1 MVMHAR
7 KPQRISDGY
16 FEKHQ
21 AHPYQNSKYSSSK
34 SYDGRYNHER
44 VRDSP
49 NGNSYRS
56 DSPDSQSPRD
66 RNYQAKNS
74 YLQKIREKERE
85 NRDYKSRDKYSDCA
99 RSPKD
104 KRSRESRDSEHRTNH
119 DRSSTE
125 KIILHP
131 IKLAT
136 QNSTSRDSSQRK
148 LPHNSCQDK
157 REERERI
164 ARVGDWSEHISSSGK
179 KYYYNCKTEVSQWEK
194 PREWIERERCREK
207 TRESDRSYSSTSRS
221 SHDKHSNSRSTSLS
235 NSRDSSSKRQPEKR
249 DSYWASQQQQQ
260 QQPQQQQSQQ
270 QQLQVP
276 PTIVVDGDD
285 RALRKQPVPQ
295 SQSQQQVQ
303 QQQQPPHHHHHHH
316 HHHQHHHHHHQ
327 QQQQQQSQQQV
338 AQQVQQQ
345 VTPPQQQQQQQQQSQ
360 QQQAQ
365 QSQQQPQQ
373 QTSQVQD
380 GDGQQAAQDMD
391 ISPGDST
398 PTSEASYGHTPD
410 AGSASAAAS
419 STPSHSQGPVL
430 LAAVLPRL
438 SSQPP
443 AVVPPPQAPTPTC
456 NVPGPP
462 SNLVSL
468 PRILSQIAGGKALEQ
483 SDVLQQKT
491 LQSLQNVLLLT
502 NQRSATEPLKVDTS
516 GPASMGE
523 GPPTPTHSESQ
534 DCVDARKLASPPSN
548 LSSLQNLGTVGSCSS
563 LHALRP
569 QGTHLT
575 PSLLNHYRD
584 DLVNHVRGW
593 PADALEKQAQKL
605 SEEGYT
611 MGSLQCT
618 RVSAELKTARSIVR
632 LTEIQATLQEQ
643 RILFLRQ
650 QIETLEQLK
659 SQNSFMSDDS

>member
-34 SYDGRYNHER
+34 GNYDGRYNHER
-44 VRDSP
+44 MRDSP

-66 RNYQAKNS
+66 RNYQTKSS

-85 NRDYKSRDKYSDCA
+85 NRDYKTREKYSDCA

-131 IKLAT
+131 IKLTT
-136 QNSTSRDSSQRK
+136 QNASSRESQRK
-148 LPHNSCQDK
+148 PLHNSCQEK

-194 PREWIERERCREK
+194 PREWMDRERIRDKARDREV
-207 TRESDRSYSSTSRS
+207 DRNYSSSSSRS
-221 SHDKHSNSRSTSLS
+221 SHDKHSNSRPSIS
-235 NSRDSSSKRQPEKR
+235 NSRDPAPKSTSSRQTDKR
-249 DSYWASQQQQQ
+249 DVYWNNQSSGSRDDSDPHDRRKHLDGESQ
-260 QQPQQQQSQQ
+260 
-270 QQLQVP
+270 
-276 PTIVVDGDD
+276 
-285 RALRKQPVPQ
+285 
-295 SQSQQQVQ
+295 
-303 QQQQPPHHHHHHH
+303 
-316 HHHQHHHHHHQ
+316 
-327 QQQQQQSQQQV
+327 
-338 AQQVQQQ
+338 
-345 VTPPQQQQQQQQQSQ
+345 
-360 QQQAQ
+360 
-365 QSQQQPQQ
+365 
-373 QTSQVQD
+373 
-380 GDGQQAAQDMD
+380 AQDMD

-398 PTSEASYGHTPD
+398 PTSETSYTHTPT
-410 AGSASAAAS
+410 GSGS
-419 STPSHSQGPVL
+419 SHQQQQQPQSQPQQQSQPQVPPQVSSEHHNSTSSGPGPVL
-430 LAAVLPRL
+430 LAAALPRL
-438 SSQPP
+438 ASHPHI
-443 AVVPPPQAPTPTC
+443 PTPTSTTSLASGR
-456 NVPGPP
+456 NLYQPPGKSTVQQIPSPGQQSSTSTTPAMVPAPLQGSVAAPGPGPGPP
-462 SNLVSL
+462 VTLASL
-468 PRILSQIAGGKALEQ
+468 PRLLSQITGAKNLEQ
-483 SDVLQQKT
+483 SELSPQKALQTIQT
-491 LQSLQNVLLLT
+491 ALLLSRQVSLEPGAVGTGAGGSSAGLNNQHPSQVSSLQ
-502 NQRSATEPLKVDTS
+502 PLKVDTS
-516 GPASMGE
+516 NTTSIGE

-534 DCVDARKLASPPSN
+534 DCVDARKLTSPPSN
-548 LSSLQNLGTVGSCSS
+548 LSSLQNLAQAGVGSCSS

-569 QGTHLT
+569 QAPHLT
-575 PSLLNHYRD
+575 PTLANHYRD

-605 SEEGYT
+605 SEEGHT

-618 RVSAELKTARSIVR
+618 RVSADLKTARSIVR

-650 QIETLEQLK
+650 QIKTLEQLK

>member
-34 SYDGRYNHER
+34 GNYDGRYNHER
-44 VRDSP
+44 MRDSP

-66 RNYQAKNS
+66 RNYQTKSS

-85 NRDYKSRDKYSDCA
+85 NRDYKTREKYSDCA

-125 KIILHP
+125 E
-131 IKLAT
+131 
-136 QNSTSRDSSQRK
+136 
-148 LPHNSCQDK
+148 K

-194 PREWIERERCREK
+194 PREWMDRERIRDKARDREV
-207 TRESDRSYSSTSRS
+207 DRNYSSSSSRS
-221 SHDKHSNSRSTSLS
+221 SHDKHSNSRPSIS
-235 NSRDSSSKRQPEKR
+235 NSRDPAPKSTSSRQTDKR
-249 DSYWASQQQQQ
+249 DVYWNNQSSGSRDDSDPHDRRKHLDGESQ
-260 QQPQQQQSQQ
+260 
-270 QQLQVP
+270 
-276 PTIVVDGDD
+276 
-285 RALRKQPVPQ
+285 
-295 SQSQQQVQ
+295 
-303 QQQQPPHHHHHHH
+303 
-316 HHHQHHHHHHQ
+316 
-327 QQQQQQSQQQV
+327 
-338 AQQVQQQ
+338 
-345 VTPPQQQQQQQQQSQ
+345 
-360 QQQAQ
+360 
-365 QSQQQPQQ
+365 
-373 QTSQVQD
+373 
-380 GDGQQAAQDMD
+380 AQDMD

-398 PTSEASYGHTPD
+398 PTSETSYTHTPT
-410 AGSASAAAS
+410 GSGS
-419 STPSHSQGPVL
+419 SHQQQQQPQSQPQQQSQPQVPPQVSSEHHNSTSSGPGPVL
-430 LAAVLPRL
+430 LAAALPRL
-438 SSQPP
+438 ASHPHI
-443 AVVPPPQAPTPTC
+443 PTPTSTTSLASGR
-456 NVPGPP
+456 NLYQPPGKSTVQQIPSPGQQSSTSTTPAMVPAPLQGSVAAPGPGPGPP
-462 SNLVSL
+462 VTLASL
-468 PRILSQIAGGKALEQ
+468 PRLLSQITGAKNLEQ
-483 SDVLQQKT
+483 SELSPQKALQTIQT
-491 LQSLQNVLLLT
+491 ALLLSRQVSLEPGAVGTGAGGSSAGLNNQHPSQVSSLQ
-502 NQRSATEPLKVDTS
+502 PLKVDTS
-516 GPASMGE
+516 NTTSIGE

-534 DCVDARKLASPPSN
+534 DCVDARKLTSPPSN
-548 LSSLQNLGTVGSCSS
+548 LSSLQNLAQAGVGSCSS

-569 QGTHLT
+569 QAPHLT
-575 PSLLNHYRD
+575 PTLANHYRD

-605 SEEGYT
+605 SEEGHT

-618 RVSAELKTARSIVR
+618 RVSADLKTARSIVR

-650 QIETLEQLK
+650 QIKTLEQLK